1 VIFIET
7 KCYTLGMIVV
17 TGATGF
23 IGQRLVA
30 LLVKEYKPNEI
41 WCLVWRKN
49 NPREIDGRRFLKKL
63 GVGLIKIDLL
73 DKDSLEGLPK
83 NPKLVFHLAATTD
96 TALPDHSCNNL
107 GTENL
112 VTALEM
118 NEKTHFVYT
127 GTCAMYCGR
136 TSCQKPITEHSRP
149 VTSNRYSRS
158 KLRAE
163 LLLKQQANTRRFSLS
178 ILRPPTVYGADPRD
192 NSLFDFMKKLINKR
206 SVLARLNW
214 PGLTSL
220 VWVDDMAA
228 TLIWAAKHPAKPGK
242 INTFVVSAESLTL
255 TEISRLMHQK
265 MGVPFRQINLPVWF
279 WKLAAKT
286 RRYIFMAEKLV
297 PSAVYNLAW
306 RASLVVND
314 VINVDASEIRR
325 SYKDWKPVYLKD
337 KLVEVISWNY

>member
-1 VIFIET
+1 
-7 KCYTLGMIVV
+7 
-17 TGATGF
+17 
-23 IGQRLVA
+23 
-30 LLVKEYKPNEI
+30 
-41 WCLVWRKN
+41 
-49 NPREIDGRRFLKKL
+49 
-63 GVGLIKIDLL
+63 
-73 DKDSLEGLPK
+73 
-83 NPKLVFHLAATTD
+83 
-96 TALPDHSCNNL
+96 
-107 GTENL
+107 
-112 VTALEM
+112 
-118 NEKTHFVYT
+118 
-127 GTCAMYCGR
+127 
-136 TSCQKPITEHSRP
+136 
-149 VTSNRYSRS
+149 
-158 KLRAE
+158 
-163 LLLKQQANTRRFSLS
+163 
-178 ILRPPTVYGADPRD
+178 
-192 NSLFDFMKKLINKR
+192 
-206 SVLARLNW
+206 
-214 PGLTSL
+214 
-220 VWVDDMAA
+220 MAA